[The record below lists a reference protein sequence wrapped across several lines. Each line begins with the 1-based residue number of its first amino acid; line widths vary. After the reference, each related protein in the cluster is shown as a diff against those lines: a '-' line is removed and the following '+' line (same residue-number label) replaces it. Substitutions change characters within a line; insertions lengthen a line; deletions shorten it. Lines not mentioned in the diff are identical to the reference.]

1 MINFLDKDYL
11 EDVDKLKK
19 YTNSATDEVIKI
31 INKTGKK
38 MKALLG
44 KMQKLIKQIDFDHF
58 RDQ

>member
-44 KMQKLIKQIDFDHF
+44 KMQKLIKQNDFDHF
-58 RDQ
+58 RD

>member
-19 YTNSATDEVIKI
+19 YTNSATDGVIKI

-38 MKALLG
+38 MKALLS
-44 KMQKLIKQIDFDHF
+44 KMQKLIK
-58 RDQ
+58 

>member
-11 EDVDKLKK
+11 EDVEKLKK
-19 YTNSATDEVIKI
+19 FTNSATDEVAKI

-38 MKALLG
+38 MKSLLG

-58 RDQ
+58 RDL

>member
-58 RDQ
+58 RD